1 MTAQRRSSCAV
12 KGGERG
18 YVLLIVMMFVVSS
31 SFMLATGYERMRSI
45 FAIEEASDRLP
56 SNSDGMQHALGAALA
71 RLQTGEPSVDEFD
84 RYACDLEM
92 RDSQGE
98 LVRFR
103 LTYTRLMNNRW
114 EVQAEPDV
122 IAGTKCPAT
131 FTDQT
136 CPASI

>member
-1 MTAQRRSSCAV
+1 MIARKRSVSGDE
-12 KGGERG
+12 GG
-18 YVLLIVMMFVVSS
+18 YILLIVMMFVVSS
-31 SFMLATGYERMRSI
+31 SFMLATGYELLRSI

-56 SNSDGMQHALGAALA
+56 SNSDGIQHALGAALA
-71 RLQTGEPSVDEFD
+71 RLQTGEPTVDEFD

-92 RDSQGE
+92 RDSGGD

-103 LTYTRLMNNRW
+103 LTYTRLMDNRW
-114 EVQAEPDV
+114 EVQAEPV
-122 IAGTKCPAT
+122 MIAGTKCPAT